1 MMMIPWS
8 GMFIK
13 ELTRLRSNILPV
25 VERNLFLSRESLMQ
39 ERLQVKNQELNLIMI
54 RKESFKR
61 NPLLRTKATKIYK
74 RQCNVFSSSFVGGKT
89 EAETFNPNFQGI

>member
-1 MMMIPWS
+1 MMMIPRS

-13 ELTRLRSNILPV
+13 ESTRLRSNILPV

-54 RKESFKR
+54 REENFKR
-61 NPLLRTKATKIYK
+61 NP
-74 RQCNVFSSSFVGGKT
+74 F
-89 EAETFNPNFQGI
+89 